1 MSNKE
6 FTNVLEELT
15 ELHNLK
21 NQDYATTENPY
32 KNLEGV
38 ERLGIP
44 AWRGVVIRMM
54 DKFSRL
60 EEFCVKEELAV
71 KDETIEDTLKDL
83 AIYSVLA
90 MILYRKRMEGK
101 SNNPDIFDWRFLAT
115 IHKQRT
121 RLEQELIENERGK
134 GSEEL
139 GVDDDTQLGFSLN
152 ARLADMKKDCEEI
165 LIQDQIN
172 KTLKKMEDEDYE
184 FYGSEYKEQMEEA
197 KASIERN
204 KLNVKNKN
212 K

>member
-71 KDETIEDTLKDL
+71 KDETIEDTLKDI

-90 MILYRKRMEGK
+90 MILYRKRIAGA
-101 SNNPDIFDWRFLAT
+101 SNDPDIMDWRFLAS
-115 IHKQRT
+115 IHKKRKA
-121 RLEQELIENERGK
+121 LEQELIENERGK

-152 ARLADMKKDCEEI
+152 ARLNDMRKDAEEI
-165 LIQDQIN
+165 LKEDQYHKIM
-172 KTLKKMEDEDYE
+172 KKFEDEDYE
-184 FYGSEYKEQMEEA
+184 FYGSEYKDQMEEA
-197 KASIERN
+197 KASTERN
-204 KLNVKNKN
+204 KLNFKK
-212 K
+212 KYK